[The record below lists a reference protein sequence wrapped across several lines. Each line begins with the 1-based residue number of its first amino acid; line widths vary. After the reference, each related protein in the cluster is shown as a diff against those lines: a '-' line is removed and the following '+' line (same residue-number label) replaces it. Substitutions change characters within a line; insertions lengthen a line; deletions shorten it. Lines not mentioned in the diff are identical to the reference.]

1 MDEELFKGALDELS
15 LKTAGG
21 LELTAIVANESAT
34 QETFHKGEKVSC
46 QPASERPRGGAGG
59 VARGGEERSPSPARA

>member
-1 MDEELFKGALDELS
+1 MDEELFKGAMDELS

-34 QETFHKGEKVSC
+34 QETFHKGEKVWCGLHPSDLVVV
-46 QPASERPRGGAGG
+46 RG
-59 VARGGEERSPSPARA
+59 E